1 MKIKYAEEILKIYS
15 SLDEEQKK
23 TLEGFTFQV
32 VTTLYF
38 TGTEK
43 NQLAYW
49 IGLLPEQE
57 QEKIYYMLKGFE
69 VFGKPLCAK
78 NN

>member
-1 MKIKYAEEILKIYS
+1 MRDKTENEIKSIDNKEKAKAEE
-15 SLDEEQKK
+15 
-23 TLEGFTFQV
+23 
-32 VTTLYF
+32 
-38 TGTEK
+38 
-43 NQLAYW
+43 LAYL
-49 IGLLPEQE
+49 IAHLPEQE

>member
-1 MKIKYAEEILKIYS
+1 MRDKTENEIKSIDNKGKAKAEE
-15 SLDEEQKK
+15 
-23 TLEGFTFQV
+23 
-32 VTTLYF
+32 
-38 TGTEK
+38 
-43 NQLAYW
+43 LAYL
-49 IGLLPEQE
+49 IAHLPEQE

>member
-1 MKIKYAEEILKIYS
+1 MRGTAENGKKSIDTKGKAKAEE
-15 SLDEEQKK
+15 
-23 TLEGFTFQV
+23 
-32 VTTLYF
+32 
-38 TGTEK
+38 
-43 NQLAYW
+43 LAYL
-49 IGLLPEQE
+49 IAHLPEQE